1 MLGKQKRIEENNSKQ
16 GINLINE
23 GTQLKGSLVAT
34 GDVRL
39 DGQLLGDIVTA
50 GRLAMGASGKIE
62 GKIQSAHA
70 DVAGKVKGDM
80 VVSDTLT
87 LRSTAQIQGD
97 IKVGKLVI
105 EEGATFSGNCTMTN
119 KLKSV
124 QREDLLE
131 ASA

>member
-23 GTQLKGSLVAT
+23 GTQLEGRLVAT

-39 DGQLLGDIVTA
+39 DGQLQGDIVTA
-50 GRLAMGASGKIE
+50 GRLAIGASGKIE

-80 VVSDTLT
+80 IVSDTLT
-87 LRSTAQIQGD
+87 IRSTAQILGD

-105 EEGATFSGNCTMTN
+105 EEGATFSGNCIMTG